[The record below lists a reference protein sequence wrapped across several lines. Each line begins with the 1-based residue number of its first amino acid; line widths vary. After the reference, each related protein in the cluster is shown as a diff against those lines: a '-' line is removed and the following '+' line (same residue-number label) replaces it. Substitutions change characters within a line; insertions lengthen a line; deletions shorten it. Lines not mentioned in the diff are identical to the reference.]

1 MRPGQR
7 QGKARHIIGL
17 LWVALTLEAR
27 CVLGATLPV
36 IDIDGL
42 RQMLTSYKTQLD
54 QLRIQM
60 DQHKNQVAQLQQLA
74 AQVQQGQRNLQ
85 SLHITNLRDISAL
98 LGQLDAQL
106 AQAKYINYKVKEA
119 RTQAEDLY
127 KKATGQPTAA
137 QQRALARQW
146 ASAQRDAAAL
156 AIKTQAIE
164 EQNAKMREQWE
175 AVQQR
180 AQAAA
185 GNLEVQQANNQ
196 GLALVGAQLQ
206 GVQAQL
212 ATAAR
217 EQSQRAMEEATRTEM
232 EQNALDAAG
241 KGLNT
246 AYTPQGQARTLT
258 TGQE

>member
-7 QGKARHIIGL
+7 QAKARHIIGL

-27 CVLGATLPV
+27 LVLGATIPV

-42 RQMLTSYKTQLD
+42 RQMLTTYKTQLD

-60 DQHKNQVAQLQQLA
+60 DQYKNQVAQLQQLA
-74 AQVQQGQRNLQ
+74 TQVQQGQRNLQ
-85 SLHITNLRDISAL
+85 SLHINNVRDVSAL
-98 LGQLDAQL
+98 LGQFDAQL
-106 AQAKYINYKVKEA
+106 AKAKYVNYKVNEA
-119 RTQAEDLY
+119 RMQAEDLY
-127 KKATGQPTAA
+127 QKASGHPTAA

-156 AIKTQAIE
+156 AIKTQAIQE
-164 EQNAKMREQWE
+164 HDATIREQWE

-180 AQAAA
+180 AQAAV

-206 GVQAQL
+206 GVQQQL

-217 EQSQRAMEEATRTEM
+217 EQSQRGMEDATRTEM

-241 KGLNT
+241 QVLNT
-246 AYTPQGQARTLT
+246 TYTPQGQARTLT